1 MGYVLGHSLLYGI
14 LYSTSPI
21 GDLPVRL
28 LVLLLEG
35 KANFKGTGTI
45 TLPTADVIEPAPAD
59 LKERINAIESV
70 DLSGYRNLEGRWA
83 RVSLENC
90 S

>member
-1 MGYVLGHSLLYGI
+1 MCGGVGLGYVLGHSLLYGI

-35 KANFKGTGTI
+35 KANFKDTGTI
-45 TLPTADVIEPAPAD
+45 TLPSADVIEHAPAD
-59 LKERINAIESV
+59 LKERFDAIEFV
-70 DLSGYRNLEGRWA
+70 DLSYLKNLEGRWA
-83 RVSLENC
+83 
-90 S
+90 